1 MMGSIFLRN
10 GANPL
15 LDPYYSSSH
24 FRIQHQGCGMTRFEK
39 TALVADWPLG
49 LNSLLVCQSN
59 DVRTSQNCGTCEKC
73 IRTMTALVALGK
85 LAHCEA
91 FPSRD
96 VSEELLDSV
105 EQYEMIKDRATL
117 NYFLELVPY
126 LSQCGRDDLAQRIR
140 QFEHL
145 ETERTKPQI

>member
-1 MMGSIFLRN
+1 MSAQAELRH
-10 GANPL
+10 L
-15 LDPYYSSSH
+15 
-24 FRIQHQGCGMTRFEK
+24 R
-39 TALVADWPLG
+39 
-49 LNSLLVCQSN
+49 
-59 DVRTSQNCGTCEKC
+59 KC

-96 VSEELLDSV
+96 VSEELLNSV
-105 EQYEMIKDRATL
+105 EQYEMIKDGATL

-145 ETERTKPQI
+145 ETKLTKPQI